1 MSLLSSNEE
10 GAVYRK
16 SAMVVQL
23 VSPPTLS
30 GPAASE
36 GRGKIAAL
44 SGILGLFVGLTFA
57 FIKHFWVVSSSDPET
72 EEKVRRLKE
81 LIGIKGRTA
90 S

>member
-1 MSLLSSNEE
+1 
-10 GAVYRK
+10 
-16 SAMVVQL
+16 MVVQL
-23 VSPPTLS
+23 VSPPTL
-30 GPAASE
+30 PDQPLPR